1 MDGQRASREGP
12 LAKEVAG
19 QGGGA
24 GRHWSGGG
32 SRGRRGE
39 GGAIEVQ
46 AAQKCGVSQSTIS
59 RQVQSLEATVGISLF
74 HRQGNA
80 KLTLGGDRLLPHAK
94 RICQIWATAEQ
105 ELTDLQFGK
114 QTELCIAGIPSACA
128 YQLPPI
134 LQKFSKAY
142 PNVQLRVTTL
152 GSDRALKVLKDGL
165 IDIAIVM
172 NNPFLTASSEMVVEP
187 LYEERI
193 QLLLPANHVLNQKEK
208 LTWKDL
214 HNFPQVVFKDGYGL
228 QRLVQD
234 QFNRQGITLNATLE
248 LNSLEAFRGVVK
260 QGTLIALL
268 PETFLMEL
276 SLDPDLVVRSLNEP
290 SLTREIVLVT
300 TSDRIQ
306 IPPIQYFCKL
316 AAQIIQQ
323 QNQLTTLHKAQ

>member
-1 MDGQRASREGP
+1 MRLEQLQAF
-12 LAKEVAG
+12 LAVVETG
-19 QGGGA
+19 NFQ
-24 GRHWSGGG
+24 
-32 SRGRRGE
+32 
-39 GGAIEVQ
+39 Q

-105 ELTDLQFGK
+105 ELTDLSAGK
-114 QTELCIAGIPSACA
+114 QTELCVAGIPSACA

-134 LQKFSKAY
+134 LQEFARAY

-172 NNPFLTASSEMVVEP
+172 NNPFLTASSEMVVER
-187 LYEERI
+187 LYEEKI
-193 QLLLPANHVLNQKEK
+193 QLLLPAKHPLNKKEV

-214 HNFPQVVFKDGYGL
+214 DNCPQAVFKDGYGL

-234 QFNRQGITLNATLE
+234 QFNRQGICLNAALE

-260 QGTLIALL
+260 QGSLVALL
-268 PETFLMEL
+268 PETFLVEL
-276 SLDPDLVVRSLNEP
+276 NHDPDLIVRSLNEP

-300 TSDRIQ
+300 TSDRIK

-316 AAQIIQQ
+316 AGRMIQQ
-323 QNQLTTLHKAQ
+323 EVPMLNAL

>member
-1 MDGQRASREGP
+1 MRLEQLQAF
-12 LAKEVAG
+12 LAVAETG
-19 QGGGA
+19 NFL
-24 GRHWSGGG
+24 
-32 SRGRRGE
+32 
-39 GGAIEVQ
+39 Q
-46 AAQKCGVSQSTIS
+46 AAQRCGVSQSTIS

-74 HRQGNA
+74 HRQGNS
-80 KLTLGGDRLLPHAK
+80 KLTVGGDRLLIHAK
-94 RICQIWATAEQ
+94 KICQIWSSAEQ
-105 ELTDLQFGK
+105 ELLDLQAGK
-114 QTELCIAGIPSACA
+114 QTELCVAGIPSACA

-172 NNPFLTASSEMVVEP
+172 NNPFLTASSEMVVEQ
-187 LYEERI
+187 LYEEKI
-193 QLLLPANHVLNQKEK
+193 QLLLTINHPLCRKES

-214 HNFPQVVFKDGYGL
+214 HNVPQAVFKDGYGL

-234 QFNRQGITLNATLE
+234 QFNRQGLRLNASLE

-260 QGTLIALL
+260 QGSLVALL
-268 PETFLMEL
+268 PETFLVEL
-276 SLDPDLVVRSLNEP
+276 AHDPDLVVRSLNEP
-290 SLTREIVLVT
+290 CLTREIVLVT

-316 AAQIIQQ
+316 AAQLIQQ
-323 QNQLTTLHKAQ
+323 EIPVALKSAM

>member
-1 MDGQRASREGP
+1 MRLEQLQAF
-12 LAKEVAG
+12 LAVAETG
-19 QGGGA
+19 NFQ
-24 GRHWSGGG
+24 
-32 SRGRRGE
+32 
-39 GGAIEVQ
+39 Q
-46 AAQKCGVSQSTIS
+46 AAQRCGVSQSTIS

-80 KLTLGGDRLLPHAK
+80 KLTVGGDRLLAHAK
-94 RICQIWATAEQ
+94 KICQIWSTAEQ
-105 ELTDLQFGK
+105 ELLDLQAGK
-114 QTELCIAGIPSACA
+114 QTELCIAGVPSACA

-134 LQKFSKAY
+134 LQKFSKIY

-172 NNPFLTASSEMVVEP
+172 NNPFLTASSEMVVER
-187 LYEERI
+187 LYEEKV
-193 QLLLPANHVLNQKEK
+193 QLLLTVNHPLCRKES

-214 HNFPQVVFKDGYGL
+214 HNVPQAVFKDGYGL

-234 QFNRQGITLNATLE
+234 QFNRQGLRLNAVLE

-260 QGTLIALL
+260 QGSLIALL
-268 PETFLMEL
+268 PETFLVEL
-276 SLDPDLVVRSLNEP
+276 THDPELVVRSLNEP
-290 SLTREIVLVT
+290 CLTREIVLVT

-316 AAQIIQQ
+316 AAQMIQQ
-323 QNQLTTLHKAQ
+323 EIPVALKSAL

>member
-1 MDGQRASREGP
+1 MRLEQLQAF
-12 LAKEVAG
+12 LAVVETG
-19 QGGGA
+19 NFQ
-24 GRHWSGGG
+24 
-32 SRGRRGE
+32 
-39 GGAIEVQ
+39 Q

-59 RQVQSLEATVGISLF
+59 RQVQSLEATVGLLLF

-94 RICQIWATAEQ
+94 KICQVWAIAEQ
-105 ELTDLQFGK
+105 ELIDLQSGK
-114 QTELCIAGIPSACA
+114 QTELCVAGIPSACA

-134 LQKFSKAY
+134 LQTFSRAY
-142 PNVQLRVTTL
+142 PNVQLRITTL

-187 LYEERI
+187 LYEEKI
-193 QLLLPANHVLNQKEK
+193 QLLLPVHHPLSKKEV

-214 HNFPQVVFKDGYGL
+214 HNCPQAVFKDGYGL
-228 QRLVQD
+228 QRIVQD
-234 QFNRQGITLNATLE
+234 QFNRQGLCLNAVLE

-260 QGTLIALL
+260 QGSLVALL
-268 PETFLMEL
+268 PETFLVEL
-276 SLDPDLVVRSLNEP
+276 TNDPDLVVKSLSEP
-290 SLTREIVLVT
+290 TLTREIVLVT

-316 AAQIIQQ
+316 AAEMIQRGQPLILKNII
-323 QNQLTTLHKAQ
+323 

>member
-1 MDGQRASREGP
+1 MRLEQLQAF
-12 LAKEVAG
+12 LAVAETG
-19 QGGGA
+19 NFQ
-24 GRHWSGGG
+24 
-32 SRGRRGE
+32 
-39 GGAIEVQ
+39 Q

-59 RQVQSLEATVGISLF
+59 RQVQSLEATVGILLF

-94 RICQIWATAEQ
+94 KICQLWSTAEQ
-105 ELTDLQFGK
+105 ELLDLQAGK
-114 QTELCIAGIPSACA
+114 QTELCVAGIPSACA

-134 LQKFSKAY
+134 LQKFSKVY

-172 NNPFLTASSEMVVEP
+172 NNPFLTASSEMVVER
-187 LYEERI
+187 LYEEKI
-193 QLLLPANHVLNQKEK
+193 QLLLPVTHPLSQKES

-214 HNFPQVVFKDGYGL
+214 NNVPQAVFKDGYGL

-234 QFNRQGITLNATLE
+234 QFNRQGLRLHAALE

-260 QGTLIALL
+260 QGSLFALL
-268 PETFLMEL
+268 PETFLVEL
-276 SLDPDLVVRSLNEP
+276 THDPDLVVRSLHDP
-290 SLTREIVLVT
+290 CLTREIVLVT

-316 AAQIIQQ
+316 AAQMIQQ
-323 QNQLTTLHKAQ
+323 EMPVVLKSAL

>member
-1 MDGQRASREGP
+1 MRLEQLQAF
-12 LAKEVAG
+12 LAVAETG
-19 QGGGA
+19 NFQ
-24 GRHWSGGG
+24 
-32 SRGRRGE
+32 
-39 GGAIEVQ
+39 Q

-59 RQVQSLEATVGISLF
+59 RQVQSLEATVGILLF

-94 RICQIWATAEQ
+94 KICQIWSTAAQ
-105 ELTDLQFGK
+105 ELLDLQAGK
-114 QTELCIAGIPSACA
+114 QTELCVAGIPSACA

-134 LQKFSKAY
+134 LQRFSKVY

-172 NNPFLTASSEMVVEP
+172 NNPFLTASSEMVVER
-187 LYEERI
+187 LYEEKI
-193 QLLLPANHVLNQKEK
+193 QLLLPVNHPLCKKES

-214 HNFPQVVFKDGYGL
+214 NNVPQAVFKDGYGL

-234 QFNRQGITLNATLE
+234 QFNRQGLRLHAALE

-260 QGTLIALL
+260 QGSLLALL
-268 PETFLMEL
+268 PETFLVEL
-276 SLDPDLVVRSLNEP
+276 SHEPDLVVRSLNEP
-290 SLTREIVLVT
+290 CLTREIVLVT

-316 AAQIIQQ
+316 AAQMIQQ
-323 QNQLTTLHKAQ
+323 EIPAIFQSAL

>member
-1 MDGQRASREGP
+1 MRLEQLQAF
-12 LAKEVAG
+12 LAVVETG
-19 QGGGA
+19 NFQ
-24 GRHWSGGG
+24 
-32 SRGRRGE
+32 
-39 GGAIEVQ
+39 Q

-94 RICQIWATAEQ
+94 KICQIWSTATQ
-105 ELTDLQFGK
+105 ELIDLQAGK
-114 QTELCIAGIPSACA
+114 QTELCVAGIPSACA
-128 YQLPPI
+128 YHLPPI
-134 LQKFSKAY
+134 LQTFAQAY

-172 NNPFLTASSEMVVEP
+172 NNPFLMASSEMVVNR

-193 QLLLPANHVLNQKEK
+193 QLLLPIKHPLNAKEH
-208 LTWKDL
+208 LTWQDL
-214 HNFPQVVFKDGYGL
+214 HNCPQAVFKDGYGL

-234 QFNRQGITLNATLE
+234 QFNRQGINLNAALE

-260 QGTLIALL
+260 QGSLVALL
-268 PETFLMEL
+268 PETFLAEL
-276 SLDPDLVVRSLNEP
+276 SGDRDLAVRSVNSPTLN
-290 SLTREIVLVT
+290 REIVLVT

-306 IPPIQYFCKL
+306 IPPIQYFCQL
-316 AAQIIQQ
+316 ASRIIQTSLQ
-323 QNQLTTLHKAQ
+323 VIPS

>member
-1 MDGQRASREGP
+1 MRLEQLQAF
-12 LAKEVAG
+12 LAVAETG
-19 QGGGA
+19 NFQ
-24 GRHWSGGG
+24 
-32 SRGRRGE
+32 
-39 GGAIEVQ
+39 Q
-46 AAQKCGVSQSTIS
+46 AAQRCGVSQSTIS

-74 HRQGNA
+74 HRQGNT
-80 KLTLGGDRLLPHAK
+80 KLTVGGDRLLIHAK
-94 RICQIWATAEQ
+94 KICQIWSSAEQ
-105 ELTDLQFGK
+105 ELFDLQAGK
-114 QTELCIAGIPSACA
+114 QTELCVAGIPSACA

-172 NNPFLTASSEMVVEP
+172 NNPFLTASSEMVVEK
-187 LYEERI
+187 LYEEKI
-193 QLLLPANHVLNQKEK
+193 QLLLAVNHSLCRKES

-214 HNFPQVVFKDGYGL
+214 HNVPQAVFKDGYGL

-234 QFNRQGITLNATLE
+234 QFNRQGLRLNAALE

-260 QGTLIALL
+260 QGSLVALL
-268 PETFLMEL
+268 PETFLVEITH
-276 SLDPDLVVRSLNEP
+276 DPDLIVRSLNEP
-290 SLTREIVLVT
+290 CLTREIVLVT

-316 AAQIIQQ
+316 AAQMIQQ
-323 QNQLTTLHKAQ
+323 EIPVALKSAL

>member
-1 MDGQRASREGP
+1 MRLEQLQAF
-12 LAKEVAG
+12 LAVAETG
-19 QGGGA
+19 NFQ
-24 GRHWSGGG
+24 
-32 SRGRRGE
+32 
-39 GGAIEVQ
+39 Q
-46 AAQKCGVSQSTIS
+46 AAQRCGVSQSTIS

-80 KLTLGGDRLLPHAK
+80 KLTVGGDRLLVHARK
-94 RICQIWATAEQ
+94 ICQIWLSAEQ
-105 ELTDLQFGK
+105 ELLDLQSGK
-114 QTELCIAGIPSACA
+114 QTELCVAGIPSACA

-172 NNPFLTASSEMVVEP
+172 NNPFLTASSEMVVEK
-187 LYEERI
+187 LYEEKI
-193 QLLLPANHVLNQKEK
+193 QLLLAVNHPLCRKES

-214 HNFPQVVFKDGYGL
+214 HNVPQAVFKDGYGL

-234 QFNRQGITLNATLE
+234 QFNRQGLRLNAALE

-260 QGTLIALL
+260 QGSLAALL
-268 PETFLMEL
+268 PETFLVEITH
-276 SLDPDLVVRSLNEP
+276 DPDLVVRSLNEP
-290 SLTREIVLVT
+290 CLTREIVLVT

-316 AAQIIQQ
+316 AAQMIQQ
-323 QNQLTTLHKAQ
+323 EIPVALKSAL

>member
-1 MDGQRASREGP
+1 MRLEQLQAF
-12 LAKEVAG
+12 LAVAETG
-19 QGGGA
+19 NFQ
-24 GRHWSGGG
+24 
-32 SRGRRGE
+32 
-39 GGAIEVQ
+39 Q
-46 AAQKCGVSQSTIS
+46 AAQRCGVSQSTIS

-80 KLTLGGDRLLPHAK
+80 KLTVGGDRLLVHARK
-94 RICQIWATAEQ
+94 ICQIWLSAEQ
-105 ELTDLQFGK
+105 ELLDLQSGK
-114 QTELCIAGIPSACA
+114 QTELCVAGIPSACA

-134 LQKFSKAY
+134 LQKFSKVY

-172 NNPFLTASSEMVVEP
+172 NNPFLTASSEMVVEK
-187 LYEERI
+187 LYEEKI
-193 QLLLPANHVLNQKEK
+193 QLLLTVNHPLCRKES

-214 HNFPQVVFKDGYGL
+214 HNVPQAVFKDGYGL

-234 QFNRQGITLNATLE
+234 QFNRQGLRLNAALE

-260 QGTLIALL
+260 QGSLVALL
-268 PETFLMEL
+268 PETFLVEITH
-276 SLDPDLVVRSLNEP
+276 DPDLVVRSLNEP
-290 SLTREIVLVT
+290 CLTREIVLVT

-316 AAQIIQQ
+316 AA
-323 QNQLTTLHKAQ
+323 HKNEKENPVD

>member
-1 MDGQRASREGP
+1 MRLEQLQAF
-12 LAKEVAG
+12 LAVAETG
-19 QGGGA
+19 NFL
-24 GRHWSGGG
+24 
-32 SRGRRGE
+32 
-39 GGAIEVQ
+39 Q
-46 AAQKCGVSQSTIS
+46 AAQRCGVSQSTIS

-74 HRQGNA
+74 HRQGNS
-80 KLTLGGDRLLPHAK
+80 KLTVGGDRLLIHAK
-94 RICQIWATAEQ
+94 KICQIWSAAEQ
-105 ELTDLQFGK
+105 ELLDLQAGK
-114 QTELCIAGIPSACA
+114 QTELCVAGIPSACA

-172 NNPFLTASSEMVVEP
+172 NNPFLTASSEMVVEQ
-187 LYEERI
+187 LYEEKI
-193 QLLLPANHVLNQKEK
+193 QLLLTINHPLCRKES

-214 HNFPQVVFKDGYGL
+214 HNVPQAVFKDGYGL

-234 QFNRQGITLNATLE
+234 QFNRQGLRLNASLE

-260 QGTLIALL
+260 QGSLVALL
-268 PETFLMEL
+268 PETFLVEL
-276 SLDPDLVVRSLNEP
+276 AHDPDLVVRSLNEP
-290 SLTREIVLVT
+290 CLTREIVLVT

-316 AAQIIQQ
+316 AAQMIQQ
-323 QNQLTTLHKAQ
+323 EIPVAL

>member
-1 MDGQRASREGP
+1 MRLEQLQAF
-12 LAKEVAG
+12 LAVAETG
-19 QGGGA
+19 NFQ
-24 GRHWSGGG
+24 
-32 SRGRRGE
+32 
-39 GGAIEVQ
+39 Q
-46 AAQKCGVSQSTIS
+46 AAQRCGVSQSTIS

-80 KLTLGGDRLLPHAK
+80 KLTVGGDRLLVPARK
-94 RICQIWATAEQ
+94 ICQIWLSAEQ
-105 ELTDLQFGK
+105 ELLDLQSGK
-114 QTELCIAGIPSACA
+114 QTELCVAGIPSACA

-172 NNPFLTASSEMVVEP
+172 NNPFLTASSEMVVEK
-187 LYEERI
+187 LYEEKI
-193 QLLLPANHVLNQKEK
+193 QLLLTVNHPLCRKES

-214 HNFPQVVFKDGYGL
+214 HNVPQAVFKDGYGL

-234 QFNRQGITLNATLE
+234 QFNRQGLRLNAALE

-260 QGTLIALL
+260 QGSLVALL
-268 PETFLMEL
+268 PETFLVEITH
-276 SLDPDLVVRSLNEP
+276 DPDLVVRSLNEP
-290 SLTREIVLVT
+290 CLTREIVLVT

-316 AAQIIQQ
+316 AAQMIQQ
-323 QNQLTTLHKAQ
+323 EIPVALKSAL

>member
-1 MDGQRASREGP
+1 MRLEQLRAF
-12 LAKEVAG
+12 LAVAETG
-19 QGGGA
+19 NFQ
-24 GRHWSGGG
+24 
-32 SRGRRGE
+32 
-39 GGAIEVQ
+39 Q

-59 RQVQSLEATVGISLF
+59 RQVQSLESTVGILLF

-80 KLTLGGDRLLPHAK
+80 KLTLGGDRLLPHARK
-94 RICQIWATAEQ
+94 ICQIWSTAEQ
-105 ELTDLQFGK
+105 ELLDLQAGK
-114 QTELCIAGIPSACA
+114 QTELCVAGIPSACA

-134 LQKFSKAY
+134 LQRFSKVY

-172 NNPFLTASSEMVVEP
+172 NNPFLTASSEMVVEH
-187 LYEERI
+187 LYEEKI
-193 QLLLPANHVLNQKEK
+193 QLLLPTSHPLCKKES

-214 HNFPQVVFKDGYGL
+214 NNVPQAVFKDGYGL

-234 QFNRQGITLNATLE
+234 QFNRQGLRLHAALE

-260 QGTLIALL
+260 QGSLIALL
-268 PETFLMEL
+268 PETFLVEL
-276 SLDPDLVVRSLNEP
+276 THDPDLVVRSLNDP
-290 SLTREIVLVT
+290 CLTREIVLVT

-316 AAQIIQQ
+316 AAQMIQQ
-323 QNQLTTLHKAQ
+323 EIPIGCNKVLPIVKAINYKN

>member
-1 MDGQRASREGP
+1 MRLEQLQAF
-12 LAKEVAG
+12 LAVAETG
-19 QGGGA
+19 NFQ
-24 GRHWSGGG
+24 
-32 SRGRRGE
+32 
-39 GGAIEVQ
+39 Q

-59 RQVQSLEATVGISLF
+59 RQVQSLEATVGILLF

-94 RICQIWATAEQ
+94 KICQIWSTAAQ
-105 ELTDLQFGK
+105 ELLDLQAGK
-114 QTELCIAGIPSACA
+114 QTELCVAGIPSACA

-134 LQKFSKAY
+134 LQRFSKVY

-172 NNPFLTASSEMVVEP
+172 NNPFLTASSEMVVER
-187 LYEERI
+187 LYEEKI
-193 QLLLPANHVLNQKEK
+193 QLLLPVNHPLCKKES

-214 HNFPQVVFKDGYGL
+214 NNVPQAVFKDGYGL

-234 QFNRQGITLNATLE
+234 QFNRQGLRLHAALE

-260 QGTLIALL
+260 QGSLLALL
-268 PETFLMEL
+268 PETFLVEL
-276 SLDPDLVVRSLNEP
+276 NHEPDLIVRSLNEP
-290 SLTREIVLVT
+290 CLTREIVLVT

-316 AAQIIQQ
+316 AAQMIQQ
-323 QNQLTTLHKAQ
+323 EIPAIFQSAL

>member
-1 MDGQRASREGP
+1 MRLEQLQAF
-12 LAKEVAG
+12 LAVVETG
-19 QGGGA
+19 NFQ
-24 GRHWSGGG
+24 
-32 SRGRRGE
+32 
-39 GGAIEVQ
+39 Q

-80 KLTLGGDRLLPHAK
+80 KLTLGGDRLLPHAR

-105 ELTDLQFGK
+105 ELIDLSAGK
-114 QTELCIAGIPSACA
+114 QTELCVAGIPSACA

-134 LQKFSKAY
+134 LQEFARAY

-172 NNPFLTASSEMVVEP
+172 NNPFLTASSEMVVER
-187 LYEERI
+187 LYEEKI
-193 QLLLPANHVLNQKEK
+193 QLLLPAKHPLTKKEV

-214 HNFPQVVFKDGYGL
+214 HNCPQAVFKDGYGL

-234 QFNRQGITLNATLE
+234 QFNRQGICLNAALE

-260 QGTLIALL
+260 QGSLVALL
-268 PETFLMEL
+268 PETFLVEL
-276 SLDPDLVVRSLNEP
+276 THDPDLVVRSLSEP

-300 TSDRIQ
+300 TSDRIK

-316 AAQIIQQ
+316 AGRMIQQ
-323 QNQLTTLHKAQ
+323 EVPMLNAL

>member
-1 MDGQRASREGP
+1 MRLEQLQAF
-12 LAKEVAG
+12 LAVAETG
-19 QGGGA
+19 NFQ
-24 GRHWSGGG
+24 
-32 SRGRRGE
+32 
-39 GGAIEVQ
+39 Q
-46 AAQKCGVSQSTIS
+46 AAQRCGVSQSTIS

-80 KLTLGGDRLLPHAK
+80 KLTVGGDRLLVHARK
-94 RICQIWATAEQ
+94 ICQIWLSAEQ
-105 ELTDLQFGK
+105 ELLDLQSGK
-114 QTELCIAGIPSACA
+114 QTELCVAGIPSACA

-172 NNPFLTASSEMVVEP
+172 NNPFLTASSEMVVEK
-187 LYEERI
+187 LYEEKI
-193 QLLLPANHVLNQKEK
+193 QLLLTVNHPLCRKES

-214 HNFPQVVFKDGYGL
+214 HNVPQAVFKDGYGL

-234 QFNRQGITLNATLE
+234 QFNRQGLRLNAALE

-260 QGTLIALL
+260 QGSLVALL
-268 PETFLMEL
+268 PETFLVEITH
-276 SLDPDLVVRSLNEP
+276 DPDLVVRSLNEP
-290 SLTREIVLVT
+290 CLTREIVLVT

-316 AAQIIQQ
+316 AAQMIQQ
-323 QNQLTTLHKAQ
+323 EIPVALKSAL